1 MPRIKPSDIEMQN
14 REFVALVEH
23 KMFVFSKK
31 KTGIG
36 KIAGVTERT
45 WSNRRHDPGK
55 TSYDEMRRIFNNP
68 ATRFSNDEILAVF
81 GRRGGQAYETSQD
94 K

>member
-1 MPRIKPSDIEMQN
+1 MARVKPSDTEIQN
-14 REFVALVEH
+14 RELVALVEH

-36 KIAGVTERT
+36 KIAGFSERT
-45 WSNRRHDPGK
+45 WANRMDEPGK
-55 TSYDEMRRIFNNP
+55 FSYDELRRIFNNP

-81 GRRGGQAYETSQD
+81 GRKGG
-94 K
+94 

>member
-1 MPRIKPSDIEMQN
+1 MARVKPSDTEIQN

-36 KIAGVTERT
+36 KIAGFTERT
-45 WSNRRHDPGK
+45 WANRRDDPGK
-55 TSYDEMRRIFNNP
+55 ISYDALRRIFNNP
-68 ATRFSNDEILAVF
+68 ATRFTNDEILAVF
-81 GRRGGQAYETSQD
+81 GRKGG
-94 K
+94 

>member
-1 MPRIKPSDIEMQN
+1 MARVKPSDTEVQN

-36 KIAGVTERT
+36 KIAGFTERT
-45 WSNRRHDPGK
+45 WSNRRDDPGK
-55 TSYDEMRRIFNNP
+55 ISYHALRRIFNNP
-68 ATRFSNDEILAVF
+68 ATRFTNDEILAVF
-81 GRRGGQAYETSQD
+81 GRKGG
-94 K
+94 

>member
-1 MPRIKPSDIEMQN
+1 MARVKPSDTEIQD

-36 KIAGVTERT
+36 KIAGFTERT
-45 WSNRRHDPGK
+45 WANRRDDPGK
-55 TSYDEMRRIFNNP
+55 LSYNALRRIFNNP

-81 GRRGGQAYETSQD
+81 GRKGG
-94 K
+94 

>member
-1 MPRIKPSDIEMQN
+1 MPRVKPSDTEVQN
-14 REFVALVEH
+14 RELVALVEH

-36 KIAGVTERT
+36 KIAGFSERT
-45 WSNRRHDPGK
+45 WANRRDDPGK
-55 TSYDEMRRIFNNP
+55 ISYDALRRIFNNP

-81 GRRGGQAYETSQD
+81 GRKGG
-94 K
+94 

>member
-1 MPRIKPSDIEMQN
+1 MARVKPSDTEIQN

-36 KIAGVTERT
+36 KIAGFTERT
-45 WSNRRHDPGK
+45 WANRRDDPGK
-55 TSYDEMRRIFNNP
+55 LSYDALRRIFNNP

-81 GRRGGQAYETSQD
+81 GRKGG
-94 K
+94 